1 MSRLS
6 NPPVL
11 GAALVLLLAGAGALG
26 WVWLRDGRVTPIGI
40 ACALLP
46 FALLLWSVS
55 GGAGDRSQIGIAAWA
70 ATMFGARVPAAYAL
84 QSGPDHWF
92 AQWRLMSGFGV
103 GSVGVLIPFLSWLED
118 GLT

>member
-70 ATMFGARVPAAYAL
+70 ATMFGALVPAVYAM
-84 QSGPDHWF
+84 QSGPDNWF
-92 AQWRLMSGFGV
+92 AQWRRSEEHTSELQSLMRISYAVF
-103 GSVGVLIPFLSWLED
+103 
-118 GLT
+118 